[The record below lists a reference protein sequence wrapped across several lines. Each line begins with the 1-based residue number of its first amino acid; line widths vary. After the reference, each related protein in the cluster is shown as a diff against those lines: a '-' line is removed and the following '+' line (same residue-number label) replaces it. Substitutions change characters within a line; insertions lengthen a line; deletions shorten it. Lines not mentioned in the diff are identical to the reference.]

1 MISIHFFYLKLKH
14 TAIII
19 HYKLFRHNSKTA
31 RMPIMLNYKN
41 NLLKPCLTASVKVAC
56 TALLA
61 ITTAQANDSTGYVGT
76 GGVEYIKNKNIS
88 MHSED
93 LYIAKDKIRVDYE
106 FKNLTNKDI
115 TETILF
121 PMPAIPGFTDSDYAD
136 TTATYNNFQI
146 WVNDKSI
153 TPAEHVRTFMYPL
166 IIKNGYRTQSDTSID
181 TTEIFKSCGI
191 SDNEMMSPWTY
202 QLNIKSINQKLLAC
216 NNKALN
222 RFIEDRED
230 PYIYWDSQI
239 IYSWKQTFKA
249 NAITKVRHAYKPL
262 VGGSV
267 SLGSEQFADFCV
279 DESTQRGLGNNGR
292 PYQALSYILT
302 TGANWA
308 KPIANFKLTVERDP
322 NELVSFC
329 WKSKGKVKKLNSTT
343 FEIKETNF
351 VPTHD
356 FDVAFIMR

>member
-1 MISIHFFYLKLKH
+1 
-14 TAIII
+14 
-19 HYKLFRHNSKTA
+19 
-31 RMPIMLNYKN
+31 
-41 NLLKPCLTASVKVAC
+41 
-56 TALLA
+56 
-61 ITTAQANDSTGYVGT
+61 
-76 GGVEYIKNKNIS
+76 

-93 LYIAKDKIRVDYE
+93 LYISKDKIRVDYE

-121 PMPAIPGFTDSDYAD
+121 PMPAVPSFTDSDFAD
-136 TTATYNNFQI
+136 TSATYDNFQV
-146 WVNDKSI
+146 WVNNQSI
-153 TPAEHVRTFMYPL
+153 TPKQHVRVFMVPSNVEYVD
-166 IIKNGYRTQSDTSID
+166 INYVEKSID

-191 SDNEMMSPWTY
+191 KEYEMMTPWT
-202 QLNIKSINQKLLAC
+202 NQADTEAVNKKLLAC
-216 NNKALN
+216 DNKALDKFIDN
-222 RFIEDRED
+222 RKD
-230 PYIYWDSQI
+230 PYIAWDSQL
-239 IYSWKQTFKA
+239 IYSWQQTFKA

-267 SLGSEQFADFCV
+267 GLDSSEYGNFCV
-279 DESTQRGLGNNGR
+279 DKSTQQGFNKNGR

-329 WKSKGKVKKLNSTT
+329 WKGKGKVKKVNSTT

>member
-1 MISIHFFYLKLKH
+1 MSTKL
-14 TAIII
+14 
-19 HYKLFRHNSKTA
+19 
-31 RMPIMLNYKN
+31 
-41 NLLKPCLTASVKVAC
+41 AC
-56 TALLA
+56 TVLLI
-61 ITTAQANDSTGYVGT
+61 ITTAQANDSTGYVAT

-93 LYIAKDKIRVDYE
+93 LYISKYKIRVDYE

-121 PMPAIPGFTDSDYAD
+121 PMPAIPSFTDSDYAD
-136 TTATYNNFQI
+136 TNATYDDFKV
-146 WVNDKSI
+146 WVDGKSI
-153 TPAEHVRTFMYPL
+153 TPDQHVRTFMYPI
-166 IIKNGYRTQSDTSID
+166 IIKDGDKTYADNAVD
-181 TTEIFKSCGI
+181 TTELFKSCGL
-191 SDNEMMSPWTY
+191 SEADMMGPWTY
-202 QLNIKSINQKLLAC
+202 QVDTEYVNQKLLDC
-216 NNKALN
+216 NNKALDK
-222 RFIEDRED
+222 FIDDRED
-230 PYIYWDSQI
+230 PYIFWDSQV
-239 IYSWKQTFKA
+239 IYSWQQTFKA
-249 NAITKVRHAYKPL
+249 NTITKVRHAYKPL

-267 SLGSEQFADFCV
+267 HLDEEEFANFCV
-279 DESTQRGLGNNGR
+279 DKSTQQGFNKNGGR

-322 NELVSFC
+322 DELVSFC
-329 WKSKGKVKKLNSTT
+329 WKGKGKVKKVGPTT

>member
-1 MISIHFFYLKLKH
+1 MKDNYNNISKSYFVMSTKL
-14 TAIII
+14 
-19 HYKLFRHNSKTA
+19 
-31 RMPIMLNYKN
+31 
-41 NLLKPCLTASVKVAC
+41 AC

-76 GGVEYIKNKNIS
+76 GGVNYIKNKNIT

-121 PMPAIPGFTDSDYAD
+121 PMPAIPSSTDSDYAD
-136 TTATYNNFQI
+136 TSATYNNFQV
-146 WVNDKSI
+146 WVNDQSI
-153 TPAEHVRTFMYPL
+153 TPAEHVRTFMYPI
-166 IIKNGYRTQSDTSID
+166 IIKNGDTTYADNAVD
-181 TTEIFKSCGI
+181 TTELFKSCGL
-191 SDNEMMSPWTY
+191 SEADMMEPWTSQVDTEY
-202 QLNIKSINQKLLAC
+202 VNQKLLDC
-216 NNKALN
+216 DNKALN
-222 RFIEDRED
+222 RFIENRED
-230 PYIYWDSQI
+230 PYITWDSQV
-239 IYSWKQTFKA
+239 IYSWQQTFKA
-249 NAITKVRHAYKPL
+249 NTITKVRHAYKPL

-267 SLGSEQFADFCV
+267 HLGEEEFANFCV
-279 DESTQRGLGNNGR
+279 DKSTQQGFNKNGGR
-292 PYQALSYILT
+292 PYQALSYILN

-322 NELVSFC
+322 DELVSFC
-329 WKSKGKVKKLNSTT
+329 WKGKGKVKKVNATT

>member
-1 MISIHFFYLKLKH
+1 
-14 TAIII
+14 
-19 HYKLFRHNSKTA
+19 
-31 RMPIMLNYKN
+31 MPTMLNDN
-41 NLLKPCLTASVKVAC
+41 NKLIKPCLNTSFKIAC
-56 TALLA
+56 IAVLA

-76 GGVEYIKNKNIS
+76 GGVDYIKNKNIS

-121 PMPAIPGFTDSDYAD
+121 PMPAVPSFTDSDYAD
-136 TTATYNNFQI
+136 TNATYNDFQV
-146 WVNDKSI
+146 WVNDRSI
-153 TPAEHVRTFMYPL
+153 TPAEHVRTFMYPI
-166 IIKNGYRTQSDTSID
+166 IIKDGDRTYADNAVD
-181 TTEIFKSCGI
+181 TTELFKSCGI
-191 SDNEMMSPWTY
+191 SNAEMMSPWTY
-202 QLNIKSINQKLLAC
+202 QSDTEYVNQKLLNC
-216 NNKALN
+216 NSKALDT
-222 RFIEDRED
+222 FIDNRED
-230 PYIYWDSQI
+230 PYIFWDSQV
-239 IYSWKQTFKA
+239 IYSWQQTFKA

-267 SLGSEQFADFCV
+267 HLGEEEFAHFCV
-279 DESTQRGLGNNGR
+279 DKSTQQGFNKNGGR

-308 KPIANFKLTVERDP
+308 KPIANFKLTIERDP
-322 NELVSFC
+322 DELVSFC
-329 WKSKGKVKKLNSTT
+329 WKGKGKVKKVNSTT

-356 FDVAFIMR
+356 FDVAFIWR

>member
-1 MISIHFFYLKLKH
+1 
-14 TAIII
+14 
-19 HYKLFRHNSKTA
+19 
-31 RMPIMLNYKN
+31 MPTMLNDN
-41 NLLKPCLTASVKVAC
+41 NKLIKPCLNISIKLTC
-56 TALLA
+56 TALLV

-76 GGVEYIKNKNIS
+76 GGVDYIKNKNIS

-93 LYIAKDKIRVDYE
+93 LYISKDKIRVDYE

-121 PMPAIPGFTDSDYAD
+121 PMPAIPSFTDSDYAD
-136 TTATYNNFQI
+136 TSATYNNFQV
-146 WVNDKSI
+146 WVNDQSI
-153 TPAEHVRTFMYPL
+153 TPVEHVRTFTYP
-166 IIKNGYRTQSDTSID
+166 IIINNGDTTYADNAVD
-181 TTEIFKSCGI
+181 TTELFKSCGL
-191 SDNEMMSPWTY
+191 NEADMMGPWTSQVDTEY
-202 QLNIKSINQKLLAC
+202 VNQKLLDC

-222 RFIEDRED
+222 RFIENRED
-230 PYIYWDSQI
+230 PYILWDSQV
-239 IYSWKQTFKA
+239 IYSWQQTFKA
-249 NAITKVRHAYKPL
+249 NTITKVRHAYKPL

-267 SLGSEQFADFCV
+267 HLGEHEFATFCV
-279 DESTQRGLGNNGR
+279 DGATEQALSKTGAR
-292 PYQALSYILT
+292 PYHALSYILT

-322 NELVSFC
+322 DELVSFC
-329 WKSKGKVKKLNSTT
+329 WKGKGKVKKLNSTT

>member
-1 MISIHFFYLKLKH
+1 
-14 TAIII
+14 
-19 HYKLFRHNSKTA
+19 
-31 RMPIMLNYKN
+31 MLNDSNK
-41 NLLKPCLTASVKVAC
+41 LIKSCLTASVKLAC
-56 TALLA
+56 TALLV

-76 GGVEYIKNKNIS
+76 GGVDYIKNKNIS

-121 PMPAIPGFTDSDYAD
+121 PMPAIPSFTDSDYAD
-136 TTATYNNFQI
+136 TNATYNNFQV
-146 WVNDKSI
+146 WVNDQSI
-153 TPAEHVRTFMYPL
+153 TPAEHVRTFMYPI
-166 IIKNGYRTQSDTSID
+166 IIKNGDRTYADNAVD
-181 TTEIFKSCGI
+181 TTELFKSCGL
-191 SDNEMMSPWTY
+191 SEADMMEPWTNQVDTEY
-202 QLNIKSINQKLLAC
+202 VNQKLLSC
-216 NNKALN
+216 RNKALN
-222 RFIEDRED
+222 RFIENRED
-230 PYIYWDSQI
+230 PYITWDSQV
-239 IYSWKQTFKA
+239 IYSWQQTFKA

-267 SLGSEQFADFCV
+267 HLDSSQYSEFCV
-279 DESTQRGLGNNGR
+279 DKSTQNSFVKNAIH

-329 WKSKGKVKKLNSTT
+329 WKGKGKVKKVNATT